1 MSGHNKWSQIKHRK
15 EAVDKKKGATFSK
28 LLRAISAAAKT
39 EPNPDMNPRL
49 RSLIETART
58 ENVPNDN
65 ISRAIA
71 KASEEKDLKE
81 VVVEAYGPEKV
92 AIIIECLTDNSNR
105 TLSEIKNI
113 LNKTGGKPGEMGSA
127 RWAFDN
133 PSQGVW
139 TPKYP
144 QVISPEG
151 KVKLEEIVAA
161 LEDHDDVQNVYT
173 NTG

>member
-15 EAVDKKKGATFSK
+15 EAVDKKKGVVFSK

-39 EPNPDMNPRL
+39 EPSPDMNPRL
-49 RSLIETART
+49 RSLIETARAA
-58 ENVPNDN
+58 NVPNDN
-65 ISRAIA
+65 IARAIA

-81 VVVEAYGPEKV
+81 VVIEAYGPEKI

-105 TLSEIKNI
+105 TVAEVRNILSE
-113 LNKTGGKPGEMGSA
+113 TGGKMGEMGSA

-144 QVISPEG
+144 QTISPEG
-151 KVKLEEIVAA
+151 KAKLEEIIAA
-161 LEDHDDVQNVYT
+161 LEDHDDVQKVYT
-173 NTG
+173 NTD